1 MSIQHTRRQCS
12 GFSLIEVLVVLV
24 ILMVLA
30 AILMPR
36 YLGNARAKNGKAA
49 SALARAHDTE
59 CLYNIRSVRQ
69 AIEVSKAGDPDAKNP
84 ASLTELRELPKE
96 LLICPVGK
104 VPYRYNPETGEVHC
118 PYPGH
123 ENY

>member
-1 MSIQHTRRQCS
+1 MSTLGSLRPRRA
-12 GFSLIEVLVVLV
+12 FSMIEILVVLV

-36 YLGNARAKNGKAA
+36 YLGQSRAKNGRAT

-59 CLYNIRSVRQ
+59 CLANLRSVRQ
-69 AIEVSKAGDPDAKNP
+69 AIEVYKTSDLDAKNP
-84 ASLTELRELPKE
+84 ASLAELRELPKD
-96 LLICPVGK
+96 LLTCPVGK
-104 VPYRYNPETGEVHC
+104 VPYQYDPETGQVHC
-118 PYPGH
+118 PFPGH